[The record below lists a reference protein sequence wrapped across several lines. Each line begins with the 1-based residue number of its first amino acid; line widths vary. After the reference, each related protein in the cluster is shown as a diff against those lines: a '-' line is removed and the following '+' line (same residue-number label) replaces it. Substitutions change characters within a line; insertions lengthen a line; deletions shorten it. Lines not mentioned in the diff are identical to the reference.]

1 VLNKYTII
9 GLVAGCIIS
18 GIGVIS
24 FADSLLTPIEEM
36 EFNDIFQP
44 GEKTTFPFSAPKDSK
59 HYLAIEGDSFIVKVK
74 SPDSDEIINQNFK
87 NEADLSWIST
97 VEGENIIF
105 IENTGKTE
113 LIANG
118 TLEKSRDPL
127 FFTYHILVII
137 AGIVIIGFSA
147 GFSVRKPRGF

>member
-1 VLNKYTII
+1 MLNKYTII

-24 FADSLLTPIEEM
+24 FTDSLLTPIEKM
-36 EFNDIFQP
+36 EFNDVFQP

-59 HYLAIEGDSFIVKVK
+59 HYLTIEGDSFTVKVK
-74 SPDSDEIINQNFK
+74 SPGSDEQIDLDLK
-87 NEADLSWIST
+87 NEANLSWTTTID
-97 VEGENIIF
+97 GENIIF
-105 IENTGKTE
+105 IENTGKSE
-113 LIANG
+113 LIVNG

-137 AGIVIIGFSA
+137 AGIVIIGFSTA
-147 GFSVRKPRGF
+147 FTARKPRGF

>member
-1 VLNKYTII
+1 MLNKYTII

-24 FADSLLTPIEEM
+24 FADSLLTPIEKM
-36 EFNDIFQP
+36 EFNDVFQP

-59 HYLAIEGDSFIVKVK
+59 HYITIEGDSFTVKVK
-74 SPDSDEIINQNFK
+74 SPDSDEQIDLDLK
-87 NEADLSWIST
+87 NEANLSWTTTID
-97 VEGENIIF
+97 GENIIF
-105 IENTGKTE
+105 IENTGKSE
-113 LIANG
+113 LIVNG

-137 AGIVIIGFSA
+137 AGVVIIGFSA
-147 GFSVRKPRGF
+147 GFSAKKPKGF

>member
-1 VLNKYTII
+1 MLNKFTII

-24 FADSLLTPIEEM
+24 FADSVLTPIEKM
-36 EFNDIFQP
+36 EFNDVFQP

-59 HYLAIEGDSFIVKVK
+59 HYLTIEGDSFTVKVK
-74 SPDSDEIINQNFK
+74 SPGSDEQIDLDLK
-87 NEADLSWIST
+87 NEANLSWTTTID
-97 VEGENIIF
+97 GENIIF
-105 IENTGKTE
+105 IENTGKSE
-113 LIANG
+113 LIVNG

-147 GFSVRKPRGF
+147 GFSVRKPKGF

>member
-1 VLNKYTII
+1 MLNKFTII

-44 GEKTTFPFSAPKDSK
+44 GEKTTFPYSAPKDSK
-59 HYLAIEGDSFIVKVK
+59 HYLTIEGDSFTVKVK
-74 SPDSDEIINQNFK
+74 SPGSDEQIDLDLK
-87 NEADLSWIST
+87 NEANLSWTTTI
-97 VEGENIIF
+97 EGENIIF
-105 IENTGKTE
+105 IENTGKSE
-113 LIANG
+113 LIVNG

-147 GFSVRKPRGF
+147 GFSVRKPKGF

>member
-1 VLNKYTII
+1 MLNKYTII

-24 FADSLLTPIEEM
+24 FVDSISTPIEKM
-36 EFNDIFQP
+36 EFSDVFQS

-59 HYLAIEGDSFIVKVK
+59 HFLIIEGDSFIVKIK
-74 SPDSDEIINQNFK
+74 TPDSDEKISQNFK
-87 NEADLSWIST
+87 KEANLSWTNSI
-97 VEGENIIF
+97 EGENIIF
-105 IENTGKTE
+105 IENTGKSE
-113 LIANG
+113 LIVEG

-127 FFTYHILVII
+127 FFTYHILVVI

-147 GFSVRKPRGF
+147 AFSARKPRGF

>member
-1 VLNKYTII
+1 MLNKYTII

-24 FADSLLTPIEEM
+24 FTDSLLTPIEKM

-74 SPDSDEIINQNFK
+74 APDSDEIINQNFK
-87 NEADLSWIST
+87 NEAELSWIST
-97 VEGENIIF
+97 IEGENIIF
-105 IENTGKTE
+105 IENTGKSE

-147 GFSVRKPRGF
+147 GFSVRKPKGF

>member
-1 VLNKYTII
+1 VLNKFTII

-24 FADSLLTPIEEM
+24 FTDSLLTPIEKM
-36 EFNDIFQP
+36 EFNDIFQS

-59 HYLAIEGDSFIVKVK
+59 HYLTIEGDSFIVKIK

-87 NEADLSWIST
+87 NEADLSWINT
-97 VEGENIIF
+97 IEGENIIF
-105 IENTGKTE
+105 IENTGKSE

-118 TLEKSRDPL
+118 TLEKTRDPL
-127 FFTYHILVII
+127 FLTYHILVII

-147 GFSVRKPRGF
+147 GFSVRKPKGF

>member
-18 GIGVIS
+18 GIGVVS
-24 FADSLLTPIEEM
+24 FADSISTPIEKM
-36 EFNDIFQP
+36 EFHDVFES

-59 HYLAIEGDSFIVKVK
+59 HYLTIEGDSFTVKVK
-74 SPDSDEIINQNFK
+74 SPDSDDTVNQNFK
-87 NEADLSWIST
+87 KQADISWISS
-97 VEGENIIF
+97 EGENVIF
-105 IENTGKTE
+105 IENMGKSE
-113 LIANG
+113 LIVDG
-118 TLEKSRDPL
+118 TIEKTRDPL

-147 GFSVRKPRGF
+147 AFSAKKPRGF

>member
-1 VLNKYTII
+1 VLNKFTII

-24 FADSLLTPIEEM
+24 FADSLLTPIEKM

-87 NEADLSWIST
+87 NEAELSWIST
-97 VEGENIIF
+97 IEGENIIF
-105 IENTGKTE
+105 IENTGKSE

>member
-1 VLNKYTII
+1 MLNKYTII

-24 FADSLLTPIEEM
+24 FADSLSTPIEKM
-36 EFNDIFQP
+36 VFNDVFQS

-59 HYLAIEGDSFIVKVK
+59 QYMTIQGDSFIVKIK
-74 SPDSDEIINQNFK
+74 SPDSDEKVNQNFK
-87 NEADLSWIST
+87 KEANISWTST
-97 VEGENIIF
+97 IEGENVIF
-105 IENTGKTE
+105 IENTGKSE
-113 LIANG
+113 LVVDGI
-118 TLEKSRDPL
+118 LEKSRDPL

-147 GFSVRKPRGF
+147 AFSAKKPRGF

>member
-1 VLNKYTII
+1 MLNKYTII

-24 FADSLLTPIEEM
+24 FTDSLLTPIEKM

-147 GFSVRKPRGF
+147 GFSVRKPKGF

>member
-1 VLNKYTII
+1 M
-9 GLVAGCIIS
+9 AGCIIS

-24 FADSLLTPIEEM
+24 FADSLLTPIEKM

-59 HYLAIEGDSFIVKVK
+59 HYLTIEGDSFIVKVK
-74 SPDSDEIINQNFK
+74 SPDSDEEIDLDLK
-87 NEADLSWIST
+87 NEANLSWTTTI
-97 VEGENIIF
+97 EGENIIF
-105 IENTGKTE
+105 IENTGKSE
-113 LIANG
+113 LIVNG

-147 GFSVRKPRGF
+147 GFSVRKPKGF

>member
-1 VLNKYTII
+1 MLNKFTII

-18 GIGVIS
+18 GIGVVS
-24 FADSLLTPIEEM
+24 FADSLLTPIEKM

-59 HYLAIEGDSFIVKVK
+59 HYLVIEGDSFIVKVK

-127 FFTYHILVII
+127 FLTYHILVII

>member
-1 VLNKYTII
+1 MLNKYTII

-18 GIGVIS
+18 GIGVSS
-24 FADSLLTPIEEM
+24 FTDSLLTPIEKM

-127 FFTYHILVII
+127 FLTYHILVII

>member
-1 VLNKYTII
+1 MLNKYTII

-24 FADSLLTPIEEM
+24 FADSVSTPIEKM
-36 EFNDIFQP
+36 EFSDVFQP

-59 HYLAIEGDSFIVKVK
+59 HYLTVEGDSFIVKIK
-74 SPDSDEIINQNFK
+74 SPDSDEKINQNFK
-87 NEADLSWIST
+87 NEANLSWTSAI
-97 VEGENIIF
+97 EGENIIF
-105 IENTGKTE
+105 IENTGKSE

-127 FFTYHILVII
+127 FFTFHILVII

-147 GFSVRKPRGF
+147 GFSAKKPRGF

>member
-1 VLNKYTII
+1 MLNKFTII

-24 FADSLLTPIEEM
+24 FADSLLTPIEKM

-59 HYLAIEGDSFIVKVK
+59 HYLTIEGDSFTVKVK
-74 SPDSDEIINQNFK
+74 SPDSDDTVNQNFK
-87 NEADLSWIST
+87 KQADISWISS
-97 VEGENIIF
+97 EGENVIF
-105 IENTGKTE
+105 IENMGKSE
-113 LIANG
+113 LIVDG
-118 TLEKSRDPL
+118 TIEKTRDPL

-147 GFSVRKPRGF
+147 AFSAKKPRGF

>member
-1 VLNKYTII
+1 MLNKFTII

-24 FADSLLTPIEEM
+24 FADSLLTPIEKM
-36 EFNDIFQP
+36 EFNDVFQP

-59 HYLAIEGDSFIVKVK
+59 HYLTIEGDSFTVKVQ
-74 SPDSDEIINQNFK
+74 SPDSDEQINLDLK
-87 NEADLSWIST
+87 DEANLSWTTTI
-97 VEGENIIF
+97 EGENIIF
-105 IENTGKTE
+105 IENTGKSE
-113 LIANG
+113 LIVNG

-147 GFSVRKPRGF
+147 GFSVRKPKGF

>member
-1 VLNKYTII
+1 MLNKYTII

-18 GIGVIS
+18 GIGVVS
-24 FADSLLTPIEEM
+24 FADSISTPIEKM

-59 HYLAIEGDSFIVKVK
+59 HYLTIEGDSFTVKVK
-74 SPDSDEIINQNFK
+74 SPDSDDTVNQNFK
-87 NEADLSWIST
+87 KQADISWISS
-97 VEGENIIF
+97 EGENVIF
-105 IENTGKTE
+105 IENMGKSE
-113 LIANG
+113 LIVDG
-118 TLEKSRDPL
+118 TIEKTRDPL

-147 GFSVRKPRGF
+147 AFSAKKPRGF

>member
-1 VLNKYTII
+1 MLNKYTII

-24 FADSLLTPIEEM
+24 FVDSISTPIEKM
-36 EFNDIFQP
+36 EFSDVFQS

-59 HYLAIEGDSFIVKVK
+59 HFLIIEGDSFIVKIK
-74 SPDSDEIINQNFK
+74 THDSDEKISQNFK
-87 NEADLSWIST
+87 KEANLSWSNSI
-97 VEGENIIF
+97 EGENIIF
-105 IENTGKTE
+105 IENTGKSE
-113 LIANG
+113 LIVEG

-127 FFTYHILVII
+127 FFTYHILVVI

-147 GFSVRKPRGF
+147 AFSARKPRGF

>member
-1 VLNKYTII
+1 MLNKFTII

>member
-1 VLNKYTII
+1 M
-9 GLVAGCIIS
+9 AGCIIS

-24 FADSLLTPIEEM
+24 FTDSLLTPIEKM

-59 HYLAIEGDSFIVKVK
+59 HYLTIEGDSFTVKVK
-74 SPDSDEIINQNFK
+74 SPDSDEEIDLDLK
-87 NEADLSWIST
+87 NEANLSWTTTI
-97 VEGENIIF
+97 EGENIIF
-105 IENTGKTE
+105 IENTGKSE
-113 LIANG
+113 LIVNG

-147 GFSVRKPRGF
+147 GFSVRKPKGF

>member
-74 SPDSDEIINQNFK
+74 APDSDEIINQNFK

-97 VEGENIIF
+97 IEGENIIF
-105 IENTGKTE
+105 IENTGKSE

-147 GFSVRKPRGF
+147 GFSVRKPKGF

>member
-1 VLNKYTII
+1 MLNKFTII

-18 GIGVIS
+18 GIGVVS
-24 FADSLLTPIEEM
+24 FADSLLTPIEKM

-59 HYLAIEGDSFIVKVK
+59 HYLAIEGDSFIVKIK

-97 VEGENIIF
+97 IEGENIIF

-147 GFSVRKPRGF
+147 GFSVRKPKGF

>member
-1 VLNKYTII
+1 MLNKYTII

-24 FADSLLTPIEEM
+24 FADSLLTPIEKM

-59 HYLAIEGDSFIVKVK
+59 HYLTIEGDSFTVKVK
-74 SPDSDEIINQNFK
+74 SPDSDDTVNQNFK
-87 NEADLSWIST
+87 KQADISWISS
-97 VEGENIIF
+97 EGENVIF
-105 IENTGKTE
+105 IENMGKSE
-113 LIANG
+113 LIVDG
-118 TLEKSRDPL
+118 TIEKTRDPL

-147 GFSVRKPRGF
+147 GFSVRKPKGF

>member
-1 VLNKYTII
+1 VLNKFTII

-24 FADSLLTPIEEM
+24 FADSLLTPIEKM

-59 HYLAIEGDSFIVKVK
+59 QYLAIEGDSFIVQVK
-74 SPDSDEIINQNFK
+74 APDSDEIINQNFK
-87 NEADLSWIST
+87 NEAELSWIST
-97 VEGENIIF
+97 IEGENIIF
-105 IENTGKTE
+105 IENTGKSE

-147 GFSVRKPRGF
+147 GFSVRKPKGF

>member
-1 VLNKYTII
+1 MLNKFTII
-9 GLVAGCIIS
+9 GLVAGCKIS

-24 FADSLLTPIEEM
+24 FADSVLTPIEKM
-36 EFNDIFQP
+36 EFNDVFQP

-59 HYLAIEGDSFIVKVK
+59 HYLTIEGDSFTVKVK
-74 SPDSDEIINQNFK
+74 SPGSDEQIDLDLK
-87 NEADLSWIST
+87 NEANLSWTTTID
-97 VEGENIIF
+97 GENIIF
-105 IENTGKTE
+105 IENTGKSE

-147 GFSVRKPRGF
+147 GFSVRKPKGF

>member
-1 VLNKYTII
+1 MLNKFTII

-24 FADSLLTPIEEM
+24 FADSLLTPIEKM

-147 GFSVRKPRGF
+147 GFSVRKPKGF

>member
-1 VLNKYTII
+1 MLNKFTII

-24 FADSLLTPIEEM
+24 FTDSLLTPIEKM

-74 SPDSDEIINQNFK
+74 SPDSDEQIDLDLK
-87 NEADLSWIST
+87 NEADLSWTTTID
-97 VEGENIIF
+97 GENIIF
-105 IENTGKTE
+105 IENTGKSE
-113 LIANG
+113 LIVNG

-147 GFSVRKPRGF
+147 GFSVRKPKGF

>member
-127 FFTYHILVII
+127 FLTYHILVII

>member
-1 VLNKYTII
+1 MLNKYTII

-18 GIGVIS
+18 GIGVVS
-24 FADSLLTPIEEM
+24 FADSISTPIEKM

-59 HYLAIEGDSFIVKVK
+59 HYLTIEGDSFTVKVK
-74 SPDSDEIINQNFK
+74 SPDSDEQIDLDLK
-87 NEADLSWIST
+87 NEANLSWTTTID
-97 VEGENIIF
+97 GENIIF
-105 IENTGKTE
+105 IENTGKSE
-113 LIANG
+113 LIVNG

-147 GFSVRKPRGF
+147 AFSAKKPRGF

>member
-1 VLNKYTII
+1 M
-9 GLVAGCIIS
+9 AGCIIS

-24 FADSLLTPIEEM
+24 FTDSLLTPIEKM

-59 HYLAIEGDSFIVKVK
+59 HYLTIEGDSFIVKVE
-74 SPDSDEIINQNFK
+74 SSDSEIINQSFK

-97 VEGENIIF
+97 IEGENIIF
-105 IENTGKTE
+105 IENTGKSE

-147 GFSVRKPRGF
+147 GFSVRKPKGF

>member
-1 VLNKYTII
+1 MLNKFTII

-24 FADSLLTPIEEM
+24 FADSVLTPIEKM
-36 EFNDIFQP
+36 EFNDVFQP

-59 HYLAIEGDSFIVKVK
+59 HYLTIEGDSFTVKVK
-74 SPDSDEIINQNFK
+74 SPDSDEEIDLDLK
-87 NEADLSWIST
+87 NEANLSWTTTI
-97 VEGENIIF
+97 EGENIIF
-105 IENTGKTE
+105 IENTGKSE
-113 LIANG
+113 LIVNG

-147 GFSVRKPRGF
+147 GFSVRKPKGF

>member
-1 VLNKYTII
+1 MLNKFTII

-18 GIGVIS
+18 GIGVVS
-24 FADSLLTPIEEM
+24 FADSLLTPIEKM

-59 HYLAIEGDSFIVKVK
+59 HYLAIEGDSFIVKIK

-97 VEGENIIF
+97 IEGENIIF
-105 IENTGKTE
+105 IENTGKSE

-147 GFSVRKPRGF
+147 GFSVRKPKGF

>member
-18 GIGVIS
+18 GIGVVS
-24 FADSLLTPIEEM
+24 FADSISTPIEKM

-59 HYLAIEGDSFIVKVK
+59 HYLTIEGDSFTVKVK
-74 SPDSDEIINQNFK
+74 SPDSDDTVNQNFK
-87 NEADLSWIST
+87 KQADISWISS
-97 VEGENIIF
+97 EGENVIF
-105 IENTGKTE
+105 IENMGKSE
-113 LIANG
+113 LIVDG
-118 TLEKSRDPL
+118 TIEKTRDPL

-147 GFSVRKPRGF
+147 AFSAKKPRGF